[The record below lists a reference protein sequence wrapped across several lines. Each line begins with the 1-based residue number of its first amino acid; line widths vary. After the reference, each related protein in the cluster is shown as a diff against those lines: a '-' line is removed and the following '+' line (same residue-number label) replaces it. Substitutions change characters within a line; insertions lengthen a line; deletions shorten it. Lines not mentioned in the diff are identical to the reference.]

1 MDVTMAVQ
9 AFKIRLQRDS
19 PFYQEL
25 VMNPCGNLD
34 EVRNKAL
41 RFIRLEDD
49 KKIQE
54 RIESSSKYN
63 HPNRKSTPTYEPY
76 KHKPYARPDNKK
88 VNVVE
93 DDDEDDCPKL
103 SDYCFSVD
111 VTRLMY
117 AMKDLGDKARWPK
130 KDNKT
135 GWNDQRRRPS

>member
-41 RFIRLEDD
+41 RFIGLEDD

-54 RIESSSKYN
+54 RIESSSRYN

-88 VNVVE
+88 VNVVKVTLKNSWAKRNQE
-93 DDDEDDCPKL
+93 LRMAATSQKEQHPHL
-103 SDYCFSVD
+103 RMLVLLTSFQVD
-111 VTRLMY
+111 QTFVEL
-117 AMKDLGDKARWPK
+117 
-130 KDNKT
+130 
-135 GWNDQRRRPS
+135 